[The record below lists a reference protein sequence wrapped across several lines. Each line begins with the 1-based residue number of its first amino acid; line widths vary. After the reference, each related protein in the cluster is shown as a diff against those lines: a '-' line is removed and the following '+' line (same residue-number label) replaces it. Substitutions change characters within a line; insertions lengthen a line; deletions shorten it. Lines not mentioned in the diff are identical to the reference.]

1 MGRTKDTS
9 AGYGMAGIYLLLL
22 LAFLYFGPIFL
33 YSILFVVA
41 IYVLKIA
48 SQKYLKITREKQ
60 VQIGYAVQRVHQID
74 QKRLNICNSWIEA
87 EKQRGD
93 YVRDAL
99 SYYNSVDIQP
109 GTYLN
114 YKTQSNLMR
123 NQIAEAEQV
132 FHRLQILYEHEQQKY
147 QNEIKIQEN
156 LAYIRHIEEIREGIQ
171 KTWIRLEKQ
180 RIGTGSPRSSAY
192 YSTVTVLPGTYSH
205 YCPSAETKN
214 GQIWET
220 EQIIVQLQTL
230 YECEH
235 MHKEKEYNERKRS
248 SKVSGTYGGGPY
260 YPYDYN
266 YLKDLYGL

>member
-1 MGRTKDTS
+1 MGRAGDTS
-9 AGYGMAGIYLLLL
+9 AGYGIAGICLLLL
-22 LAFLYFGPIFL
+22 LAFLYFGPIL
-33 YSILFVVA
+33 IYLILFVVA
-41 IYVLKIA
+41 IYVLKIV

-60 VQIGYAVQRVHQID
+60 AQINYAVQRVHQID
-74 QKRLNICNSWIEA
+74 QKRLNIRNSWIEV
-87 EKQRGD
+87 ENQRGD
-93 YVRDAL
+93 YVPDAL

-109 GTYLN
+109 GTYLD
-114 YKTQSNLMR
+114 YKTQSNLKR

-132 FHRLQILYEHEQQKY
+132 FHRLQTLYEHEQQEY
-147 QNEIKIQEN
+147 QKEIKIQEN
-156 LAYIRHIEEIREGIQ
+156 FAHIRRIEEIREDIQ
-171 KTWIRLEKQ
+171 KTWTRLEKQ
-180 RIGTGSPRSSAY
+180 RIGTGSPKSSAY

-205 YCPSAETKN
+205 YCSSAETKN

-220 EQIIVQLQTL
+220 EQIIVQLQML

-235 MHKEKEYNERKRS
+235 MHKEKEYNERKRP

>member
-1 MGRTKDTS
+1 MGRAKDTS
-9 AGYGMAGIYLLLL
+9 AGYGIAGIYLLLL
-22 LAFLYFGPIFL
+22 LAFLYFGQIFL
-33 YSILFVVA
+33 YLILFVVA

-74 QKRLNICNSWIEA
+74 QKRLNIRNSWIEA

-99 SYYNSVDIQP
+99 SYYNSIDIQP
-109 GTYLN
+109 GAHLS
-114 YKTQSNLMR
+114 YKPQSRLKR
-123 NQIAEAEQV
+123 DQLAEAEQV
-132 FHRLQILYEHEQQKY
+132 FHRLQILYEHEHQEY

-156 LAYIRHIEEIREGIQ
+156 LAHIHRIEEIREGIQ
-171 KTWIRLEKQ
+171 KTWTRLEEQ
-180 RIGTGSPRSSAY
+180 RIGTGNPKSSAY
-192 YSTVTVLPGTYSH
+192 YSTVTVLPGTYSR

-220 EQIIVQLQTL
+220 ERIIAQLQTL

-235 MHKEKEYNERKRS
+235 THKEKEYNEHKKS
-248 SKVSGTYGGGPY
+248 SKVYGTYGGGPY

>member
-9 AGYGMAGIYLLLL
+9 AGYGIAGICLLLL
-22 LAFLYFGPIFL
+22 LAILYFGPKFL

-41 IYVLKIA
+41 IYILKIA

-60 VQIGYAVQRVHQID
+60 VRIRYAVQRVHQID
-74 QKRLNICNSWIEA
+74 QKRLNIRNSWIEA
-87 EKQRGD
+87 EEQRGD

-109 GTYLN
+109 GTHLN
-114 YKTQSNLMR
+114 YKTQPNLKR

-132 FHRLQILYEHEQQKY
+132 FHRLKILYEHEQQEY

-156 LAYIRHIEEIREGIQ
+156 LAYIRRIEEIREGIQ
-171 KTWIRLEKQ
+171 KTWVRLEKQ
-180 RIGTGSPRSSAY
+180 RIGTGSPKSSGY
-192 YSTVTVLPGTYSH
+192 YSTVTIRPGTYSY

-214 GQIWET
+214 GQICET

-235 MHKEKEYNERKRS
+235 MQKEKEYNEHKGS
-248 SKVSGTYGGGPY
+248 SKVYGTYGGGPY